1 MSMYRSIA
9 SSRDTCEEW
18 FIDNNTGQLPA
29 GPTNWAHPVHIH
41 FEEFRILKRFAN
53 LGGVLTE
60 VPVPPLSAG
69 RKDVTKVEAGEAA
82 LIRMQFRDYLGDYL
96 IHCHNMGHED
106 AFMMVHW
113 VIVPDA
119 AAKAACDATIAKA
132 NEEYEAKLRGE
143 EVS

>member
-1 MSMYRSIA
+1 
-9 SSRDTCEEW
+9 
-18 FIDNNTGQLPA
+18 
-29 GPTNWAHPVHIH
+29 VHIH

-53 LGGVLTE
+53 IGGVLTE

-106 AFMMVHW
+106 AFMVVHW

-119 AAKAACDATIAKA
+119 AAKAACDATIVKA

-143 EVS
+143 EVA